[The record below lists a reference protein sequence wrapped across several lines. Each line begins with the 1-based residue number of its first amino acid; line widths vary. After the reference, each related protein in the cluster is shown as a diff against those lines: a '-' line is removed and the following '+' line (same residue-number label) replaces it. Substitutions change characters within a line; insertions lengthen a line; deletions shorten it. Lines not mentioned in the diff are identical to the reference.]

1 MKPELTDE
9 MVAGMDDMSEDQ
21 LREQHIA
28 ACGRHM
34 LAAASAG
41 DPVTARHWLDDMTAA
56 IKQRSKAQVA
66 AMEGCY
72 FSAEGEK
79 ARLAARAGGAQQ

>member
-1 MKPELTDE
+1 MNPALNDE
-9 MVAGMDDMSEDQ
+9 MVAGMDDMSEDH
-21 LREQHIA
+21 LRELHIA

-56 IKQRSKAQVA
+56 IKQRSPAQVA
-66 AMEGCY
+66 RMEGCY
-72 FSAEGEK
+72 FSEEGEK
-79 ARLAARAGGAQQ
+79 ARLAARAKGGA